1 MTAVSAFLLALIT
14 GWLVPAPRLAMA
26 AFLGPWLVALIYQT
40 ADIGLGYAVSPP
52 KVVTQFP
59 AVIGYVVVTAIILA
73 LGLTLS
79 ALIAERRSRAVP
91 DHARRTARVMV
102 RRATVAGMVA
112 VGALIVLDIA
122 DHALLVWPES
132 TAHHTTNPS
141 PPLFGILSIA
151 LCLAGIAV
159 LGTLAGLLRRRASGL
174 GPDEPGFVGQDHR
187 LYPVP
192 QVQLGQDVPDVG
204 LDRAFLH
211 DQPFG
216 DLGVGQALGHQ
227 PEHVELPAGQL
238 AEDRGY
244 GAGGPDGAGEAADET
259 PVVSGSMSAP
269 PAAMARTASM
279 SCDCG
284 ESLSRNPLAPLCSAR

>member
-14 GWLVPAPRLAMA
+14 GWLVPAPRLAIA
-26 AFLGPWLVALIYQT
+26 AFLVPWLVALVYQT

-91 DHARRTARVMV
+91 DHARSTARVMV

-141 PPLFGILSIA
+141 PPLFGILSIT

-159 LGTLAGLLRRRASGL
+159 LGTPVLRRR
-174 GPDEPGFVGQDHR
+174 
-187 LYPVP
+187 
-192 QVQLGQDVPDVG
+192 VQ
-204 LDRAFLH
+204 
-211 DQPFG
+211 
-216 DLGVGQALGHQ
+216 
-227 PEHVELPAGQL
+227 
-238 AEDRGY
+238 
-244 GAGGPDGAGEAADET
+244 
-259 PVVSGSMSAP
+259 GS
-269 PAAMARTASM
+269 ARTSPV
-279 SCDCG
+279 S
-284 ESLSRNPLAPLCSAR
+284 